1 MNAVDIIIK
10 KRDGVELT
18 NDEIAFF
25 IRGYTQGEIP
35 DYQAAAW
42 AMPILCMGMTDV
54 ETAALTRA
62 MA

>member
-25 IRGYTQGEIP
+25 IRDIP
-35 DYQAAAW
+35 KAKFRIIRQLPGQWQFYAR
-42 AMPILCMGMTDV
+42 
-54 ETAALTRA
+54 E
-62 MA
+62 